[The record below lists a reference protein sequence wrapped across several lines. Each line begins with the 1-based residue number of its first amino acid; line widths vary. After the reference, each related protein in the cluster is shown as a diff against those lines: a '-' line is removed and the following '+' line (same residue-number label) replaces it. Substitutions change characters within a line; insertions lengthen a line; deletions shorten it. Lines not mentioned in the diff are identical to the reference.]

1 LRLESTD
8 CIENLANDIKN
19 PHNSSVYVLQ
29 LTKVHNTYWVIFI
42 CVCKNRDILR
52 NIHTNKAQTVNRTTG
67 FLASHTLVD
76 EYITRFAA
84 DIWKLQ
90 LIL

>member
-1 LRLESTD
+1 M
-8 CIENLANDIKN
+8 
-19 PHNSSVYVLQ
+19 Q
-29 LTKVHNTYWVIFI
+29 
-42 CVCKNRDILR
+42 
-52 NIHTNKAQTVNRTTG
+52 TNKAQTVNRTTG
-67 FLASHTLVD
+67 FLASHTLVN